1 MSWRRGQ
8 AYGQDL
14 RDRVLACG
22 DEPIRLVAA
31 RFSVSPSYVVK
42 VRGRL
47 RETGSAEPGP
57 QCNHIPPRLL
67 DLYQALTA
75 QVTTQPDTTI
85 GELRHWVLSTHGV
98 RISHRAM
105 WRSLAGL
112 GLTRKKTS
120 ARSRAGAA

>member
-8 AYGQDL
+8 PYGQDL

-22 DEPIRLVAA
+22 DEPIRLVAT
-31 RFSVSPSYVVK
+31 RFSVSPSYVSK
-42 VRGRL
+42 VRSRL

-57 QCNHIPPRLL
+57 QCNHVPPRLSGL
-67 DLYQALTA
+67 SATLSARVA
-75 QVTTQPDTTI
+75 AEPDATI
-85 GELRHWVLSTHGV
+85 SELRHWVLSAHRV
-98 RISHRAM
+98 QISHRAM

-120 ARSRAGAA
+120 ARSRAGTP